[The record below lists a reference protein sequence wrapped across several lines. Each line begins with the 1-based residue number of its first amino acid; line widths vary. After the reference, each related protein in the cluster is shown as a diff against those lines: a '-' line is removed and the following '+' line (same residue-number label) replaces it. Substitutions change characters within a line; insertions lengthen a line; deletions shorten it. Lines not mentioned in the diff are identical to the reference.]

1 MIADLLNRTLDDSKL
16 SENNDDTRLTEQRN
30 RWQQTNWT
38 EQQIILDLQN
48 TRWWQTYWKE
58 H

>member
-30 RWQQTNWT
+30 R
-38 EQQIILDLQN
+38 
-48 TRWWQTYWKE
+48 
-58 H
+58 